1 MPIQRMKDLNAMSD
15 EDRAKKLAEFR
26 AELSRLRTM
35 VSAGGAIENPT
46 RIREIRKAIAQ
57 VLTVESEKRIARQKT
72 APKTV
77 KKPLKAAKE
86 KKTPKTPKPTKK
98 AAEEKN
104 VK

>member
-1 MPIQRMKDLNAMSD
+1 MPIQRMKDLNSMSQ

-57 VLTVESEKRIARQKT
+57 VLTVENEKKIAEEKT
-72 APKTV
+72 ASKKT
-77 KKPLKAAKE
+77 KKKRKEPTEKKAEKAAKPAKATEE
-86 KKTPKTPKPTKK
+86 KK
-98 AAEEKN
+98 AQ
-104 VK
+104 